1 MNVAILKTIRRKKIT
16 MLWIWVTIVAAIGQT
31 VRGTYQKKLKVPLG
45 DLGASYVRFSY
56 ALPFAF
62 IWMFGYVAWSGAT
75 LPELNIPFLLWTTA
89 AGVTQ
94 IIFTVLLVTLFS
106 HRSFA
111 AGTAFSKTEVIQ
123 AVIFE
128 AIILGYIVSLE
139 IGVAILIGVIAVFL
153 LSLAKSSLTLVN
165 LCSSFFTRQTA
176 IGLASGAFLGF
187 CTVAYRAAADA
198 LESDDLVVRASV
210 TAAVSVLIQSFLMGI
225 WIWRRAPQQL
235 IASIIYWRQGIIVGL
250 SGAISTAC
258 WFIAFS
264 LYAVGPVRAVGQIEL
279 LLVLGISFFYFGE
292 RPSIKEIFA
301 MLLLVV
307 SIVMVLLVSVS
318 GI

>member
-1 MNVAILKTIRRKKIT
+1 MNVAVLKTIRRKKIT

-165 LCSSFFTRQTA
+165 LRSSFFTRQTA

-210 TAAVSVLIQSFLMGI
+210 TAAVSVLIQSILMGI

-307 SIVMVLLVSVS
+307 SIVMVLLGSVR

>member
-1 MNVAILKTIRRKKIT
+1 

-210 TAAVSVLIQSFLMGI
+210 TAAVSVLIQSILMGF

-307 SIVMVLLVSVS
+307 SIVMVLLGSVR

>member
-1 MNVAILKTIRRKKIT
+1 MNVAVLKTIRRKKIT

-210 TAAVSVLIQSFLMGI
+210 TAAVSVLIQSILMGF

-307 SIVMVLLVSVS
+307 SIVMVLLGSVR